1 MPLPLKIERQL
12 LTNPTPSPTFL
23 LCHIYDWIILNLF
36 MVVFQPLGRLGY
48 PLDWN
53 WIDGGLEIKT
63 ALLAFAGAPQ
73 KLP

>member
-1 MPLPLKIERQL
+1 MPLPIKDRATALNKASTISFFAL
-12 LTNPTPSPTFL
+12 
-23 LCHIYDWIILNLF
+23 YDWIILNLF

-63 ALLAFAGAPQ
+63 ALLAFTEAPQ
-73 KLP
+73 KPP